1 MRRATHDDD
10 AMRLPSWLRD
20 VVADD
25 DASNDDDV
33 HVDDV
38 ADAHASGGRWRVER
52 RGWVRG

>member
-20 VVADD
+20 DDVAD

-33 HVDDV
+33 HV
-38 ADAHASGGRWRVER
+38 ADAHASGGRRRCER